1 MLAKFLSLA
10 LSLGILILLLACSVP
25 APSASS
31 ASLPSSQS
39 PASGSAA
46 TDTKGPAVDAAIQSI
61 PPSAPESSL
70 KYPGGVPLDAAEIER
85 WIAVFTQ
92 EERVAAFLPSLA
104 IDSEIAAIAKA
115 HSENMVRTGEVSNTL
130 DGKDSSDR
138 AREAGYHCKKDLGG
152 GRLAFGLAGNVIM
165 HPRVKRWEKTS
176 YGPFVSYKPI
186 GYGADSKAVARAIVS
201 SWMDDLDI
209 RSNILKPRYRSI
221 GVGASVYVFEKEN
234 WARETV
240 YATLNL
246 SSCG

>member
-1 MLAKFLSLA
+1 MLAKFLLLA
-10 LSLGILILLLACSVP
+10 LSLGTLLLLLACSVP
-25 APSASS
+25 APSAGS

-39 PASGSAA
+39 PVSGSAA
-46 TDTKGPAVDAAIQSI
+46 TDTEGPAADAVIQSI
-61 PPSAPESSL
+61 PQSAPDPSL
-70 KYPGGVPLDAAEIER
+70 KYPGGVPLDAAEIEH

-92 EERVAAFLPSLA
+92 EERVAAFLPSFAL
-104 IDSEIAAIAKA
+104 DPEIAAIAKA

-152 GRLAFGLAGNVIM
+152 GRLAFGLVGNVIM

-176 YGPFVSYKPI
+176 YGPFVSYKPE

-201 SWMDDLDI
+201 SWMDDLDVQ
-209 RSNILKPRYRSI
+209 RNILRPRYRSI
-221 GVGASVYVFEKEN
+221 GVGVSVYVFEKEN

-246 SSCG
+246 SVCG